1 MKILVI
7 ENEIYLA
14 QSITA
19 KLGQFGFVCEMIS
32 GVEEALKF
40 DSADIILLSANTP
53 AQNFYPV
60 IEKFRHSIIIMM
72 IPYIN
77 DDTVT
82 NPLKSGTSDY
92 IVKPFMMDEL
102 IRKID
107 HYIEFY
113 QLQKETTDKSKQLS
127 RSAAAFA

>member
-32 GVEEALKF
+32 SVEEALKF
-40 DSADIILLSANTP
+40 DSADIILLSANIP

-72 IPYIN
+72 IPYVN

-82 NPLKSGTSDY
+82 NPLKASATDY
-92 IVKPFMMDEL
+92 IIKRFM
-102 IRKID
+102 I
-107 HYIEFY
+107 
-113 QLQKETTDKSKQLS
+113 
-127 RSAAAFA
+127 